1 MTQHATGVIA
11 VVGATATGKS
21 DLALDLAEALG
32 GEIVNADAMQLYRG
46 MDIGTAKTP
55 PEQRRGIPHH
65 QLDVLDVTEEAS
77 VAVYQ
82 RRARADVA
90 RIRERGRVAVVVG
103 GSGLYV
109 RALLD
114 DLAFPETDPALR
126 AELEQRLAEEGPGLL
141 HDELARLDPEAAAR
155 IDRRNG
161 RRVVRALEVVR
172 LTGRP
177 FAASQPT
184 RATPVVPAVQVA
196 IDVPRE
202 ELAVRVADRARR
214 MFDDGLLEETAA
226 LVEAGLDRGRTASR
240 AVGYVQARAVL
251 AGESTLDEALEATVV
266 ATRQLARRQLTWF
279 RRDDRI
285 HWLAPGPDLA
295 ARASRLVA

>member
-1 MTQHATGVIA
+1 VSGAQVVA
-11 VVGATATGKS
+11 VVGPTASGKS
-21 DLALDLAEALG
+21 DLGLALAAALD

-55 PEQRRGIPHH
+55 PDQRRGIPHH
-65 QLDVLDVTEEAS
+65 QIDVLDVTEDAS
-77 VAVYQ
+77 VAAYQ
-82 RRARADVA
+82 PAARADVA
-90 RIRERGRVAVVVG
+90 QIQARGKMAVVVG

-114 DLAFPETDPALR
+114 QLSFPETDPELR
-126 AELEQRLAEEGPGLL
+126 GELEGRLQAEGPGLL
-141 HDELARLDPEAAAR
+141 HDELARLDPVAAAR

-177 FAASQPT
+177 FAASQPQQPT
-184 RATPVVPAVQVA
+184 AMLPATQIA
-196 IDVPRE
+196 IDVPRS
-202 ELAVRVADRARR
+202 ELVERIAARARS
-214 MFDDGLLEETAA
+214 MFDDGLVEETERLVAA
-226 LVEAGLDRGRTASR
+226 GMAEGHTAAR

-251 AGESTLDEALEATVV
+251 RGEMTPAEAAEATAV

-279 RRDDRI
+279 RRDHRI
-285 HWLAPGPDLA
+285 HWLPPGADLL
-295 ARASRLVA
+295 ARARTLIP

>member
-1 MTQHATGVIA
+1 VEARVIA
-11 VVGATATGKS
+11 VVGPTASGKS
-21 DLALDLAEALG
+21 DLALALAEALG

-55 PEQRRGIPHH
+55 LSQRRGIPHH
-65 QLDVLDVTEEAS
+65 QLDVLEVTEDAS
-77 VAVYQ
+77 VAAYQ
-82 RRARADVA
+82 LQARADVA
-90 RIRERGRVAVVVG
+90 AINARGRIAIAVG

-114 DLAFPETDPALR
+114 DLAFPDTDTTLR
-126 AELEQRLAEEGPGLL
+126 AELEARLEAEGPGLL
-141 HDELARLDPEAAAR
+141 HDELARLDPAAAAR

-177 FAASQPT
+177 FAAAQPA
-184 RATPVVPAVQVA
+184 RATAVLAATQVA
-196 IDVPRE
+196 IDVPRP
-202 ELAVRVADRARR
+202 ELAARIAVRAQR

-226 LVEAGLDRGRTASR
+226 LVEAGLDQGKTASR
-240 AVGYVQARAVL
+240 AVGYAQARSVLRGETDVERAV
-251 AGESTLDEALEATVV
+251 EATTV

-285 HWLAPGPDLA
+285 HWLGEGPDLLVRA
-295 ARASRLVA
+295 TGLARP

>member
-1 MTQHATGVIA
+1 MDVIA
-11 VVGATATGKS
+11 VVGPTASGKS
-21 DLALDLAEALG
+21 DLALDLAEALD
-32 GEIVNADAMQLYRG
+32 GEIINADAMQLYRG

-55 PEQRRGIPHH
+55 PQQRRGIAHH
-65 QLDVLDVTEEAS
+65 QLDVLDVTKDAS
-77 VAVYQ
+77 VAAYQ
-82 RRARADVA
+82 REARADVA
-90 RIRERGRVAVVVG
+90 RIAARGKVPIAVG

-114 DLAFPETDPALR
+114 DLAFPDTDPELR
-126 AELEQRLAEEGPGLL
+126 AELEARLEVEGPGML
-141 HDELARLDPEAAAR
+141 HDELARLDPEAADR

-177 FAASQPT
+177 FAAAQPVA
-184 RATPVVPAVQVA
+184 ATPVLEAVQIA
-196 IDVPRE
+196 IDVPRP
-202 ELAVRVADRARR
+202 ELTERIAARARR

-226 LVEAGLDRGRTASR
+226 LVEAGLDEGKTARR
-240 AVGYVQARAVL
+240 AVGYAQARAVL
-251 AGESTLDEALEATVV
+251 AGETELEDAVGATAI

-285 HWLAPGPDLA
+285 HWLPEDSDLL
-295 ARASRLVA
+295 ARARTLIA

>member
-1 MTQHATGVIA
+1 MSGAQVVA
-11 VVGATATGKS
+11 VVGPTASGKS
-21 DLALDLAEALG
+21 DLGLALAAALD

-55 PEQRRGIPHH
+55 PDQRRGIPHH
-65 QLDVLDVTEEAS
+65 QIDVLDVTEDAS
-77 VAVYQ
+77 VAAYQ
-82 RRARADVA
+82 PAARADVA
-90 RIRERGRVAVVVG
+90 QIQARGKMAVVVG

-114 DLAFPETDPALR
+114 QLSFPETDPELR
-126 AELEQRLAEEGPGLL
+126 GELEGRLQAEGPGLL
-141 HDELARLDPEAAAR
+141 HDELARLDPVAAAR

-177 FAASQPT
+177 FAASQPQQPT
-184 RATPVVPAVQVA
+184 AMLPATQIA
-196 IDVPRE
+196 IDVPRS
-202 ELAVRVADRARR
+202 ELVERIAARARS
-214 MFDDGLLEETAA
+214 MFDDGLVEETERLVAA
-226 LVEAGLDRGRTASR
+226 GMAEGHTAAR

-251 AGESTLDEALEATVV
+251 RGEMTPAEAAEATAV

-279 RRDDRI
+279 RRDHRI
-285 HWLAPGPDLA
+285 HWLPPGADLL
-295 ARASRLVA
+295 ARARTLIP